1 MSRPTTV
8 GSRFTGVWYES
19 ICASEVLAGV
29 DLQDCQCDEVLA
41 HVYPQLVRH
50 WRAAGDIHKT
60 LEYLIEAGS
69 AAVSTFNNMEAL
81 SLLHVAKHILE
92 EYGERM
98 LTDVEHARLESLIA
112 QVGKYFKV
120 NCPSFKA
127 GN

>member
-1 MSRPTTV
+1 M
-8 GSRFTGVWYES
+8 
-19 ICASEVLAGV
+19 
-29 DLQDCQCDEVLA
+29 
-41 HVYPQLVRH
+41 YPQLVRH

-81 SLLHVAKHILE
+81 SLLHVAKHIPE

-127 GN
+127 RN